1 MAADA
6 IAMAGRPRLAPAPAT
21 AEVIDRFRAALS
33 ARDIVP
39 PESIIADGSIH
50 RCDAAGKN
58 GKGDAAYLL
67 HLDGIP
73 AGGLEN
79 WRDGRGWESWRF
91 DIGRALT
98 PAERDALRR
107 KAEVASARWM
117 WPSALN
123 TLDCEFEAGRPE
135 DCVQRRKPRIAGR

>member
-1 MAADA
+1 MALVGADETPE
-6 IAMAGRPRLAPAPAT
+6 AGTKAGTKRAT
-21 AEVIDRFRAALS
+21 AEVIDRFRAALA

-73 AGGLEN
+73 AGIFSNPL
-79 WRDGRGWESWRF
+79 DGCW
-91 DIGRALT
+91 
-98 PAERDALRR
+98 
-107 KAEVASARWM
+107 
-117 WPSALN
+117 
-123 TLDCEFEAGRPE
+123 
-135 DCVQRRKPRIAGR
+135 

>member
-1 MAADA
+1 MSAGTIAAVR
-6 IAMAGRPRLAPAPAT
+6 RPRLAPVLTT
-21 AEVIDRFRAALS
+21 AEVIDQFRAALA

-73 AGGLEN
+73 AGGCCDPRWL
-79 WRDGRGWESWRF
+79 DAT
-91 DIGRALT
+91 AL
-98 PAERDALRR
+98 P
-107 KAEVASARWM
+107 
-117 WPSALN
+117 
-123 TLDCEFEAGRPE
+123 
-135 DCVQRRKPRIAGR
+135 I